1 MTKKD
6 NPQLETISFETISK
20 VVDNCTTPI
29 KKIRSKH
36 NNLMN
41 YFICDHKDLS
51 EDYVKKSEKFLKEIS
66 DKLEKGKIKWV
77 KK

>member
-1 MTKKD
+1 MESRKHM
-6 NPQLETISFETISK
+6 
-20 VVDNCTTPI
+20 

-51 EDYVKKSEKFLKEIS
+51 KAYVKKSEKFLKEIS
-66 DKLEKGKIKWV
+66 DRL
-77 KK
+77 KKRKEENK